1 MNDFQLNTE
10 QLKSEFILQASRSS
24 GPGGQNVN
32 KVNSKIELRF
42 NIQDSKALTDE
53 QKSVILSKLATRINS
68 EGFLVVVSQRNRSQ
82 LDNKDDAIMKTIML
96 IAKALQP
103 IKPRKSTRPTKS
115 SIEKR
120 LTGKKIV
127 AEKKQNRQKI
137 DE

>member
-1 MNDFQLNTE
+1 MNDFLLNTE
-10 QLKSEFILQASRSS
+10 HLKSEFIFQASRSS

-42 NIQDSKALTDE
+42 NIQDSSALTDV
-53 QKSVILSKLATRINS
+53 QKTILLTKLATRINS

-82 LDNKDDAIMKTIML
+82 LDNKEDAITKTILL
-96 IAKALQP
+96 ITKALLP
-103 IKPRKSTRPTKS
+103 VKPRKSTRPTKS

-120 LTGKKIV
+120 LTEKKIN
-127 AEKKQNRQKI
+127 ADKKQNRQKI